1 MMNIQL
7 NHQLIGILEKT
18 VSPGESVW
26 LINKLIPKE
35 RNTQKPR
42 KTPRKNAIFFLT
54 LSAFDPPACA
64 KKWQWRALAFSFSFS
79 FYKTIFVTFSE
90 KTVFLSS
97 KSLDKN
103 ELLQAKTFLEQ
114 AAVSNPPEFLK
125 ALSDILA
132 NTGSSA
138 VARIAAGLQLKNHL
152 TSKDVNVTQEYV
164 QRWHSFPVDTR
175 EYIKKNVSYIT
186 RVWFALLEFGCLWQ
200 LLIPGRWLVHLR

>member
-18 VSPGESVW
+18 VSPGESDW
-26 LINKLIPKE
+26 LMKH
-35 RNTQKPR
+35 QKSR

-54 LSAFDPPACA
+54 PCPPSPACA
-64 KKWQWRALAFSFSFS
+64 KKMTVARTGVLIFLLCLENNFCYSFW
-79 FYKTIFVTFSE
+79 
-90 KTVFLSS
+90 KTVFISS

-132 NTGSSA
+132 NTGNSA

-175 EYIKKNVSYIT
+175 EYIKKNVSYVT
-186 RVWFALLEFGCLWQ
+186 RVWFAILEFGCLWLSHSIQ
-200 LLIPGRWLVHLR
+200 GRWLLRLR